1 MADCCTTMFNNFKKE
16 PRKHFTVASIL
27 FALIFGGLTIGLM
40 GNAFDNANF
49 PGSNLALQRD
59 DGKPIE
65 VEGNTPGYLLKNSTC
80 SNFIEY
86 SELDTE
92 KNTCGSV
99 EEVENSSDEKDWN
112 PKALTNDNSDDPLP
126 FKGWIVAPNCKKNSD
141 SDKNDKSTQHCS
153 TTLFGARGN
162 LANSGVA
169 TATFFTLFVALF
181 TWGSVKKAEDVKL
194 KGLIGVWGV
203 ATAALLVTSA
213 FFFVAFCDKIDAGL
227 GHFTTVNEKPVHIC
241 FTADCTYPF
250 STFFGVWAGTAV
262 SLLIPLLLLSA
273 EIFH

>member
-1 MADCCTTMFNNFKKE
+1 MFTNFKQA
-16 PRKHFTVASIL
+16 PRKHITVASLL

-59 DGKPIE
+59 NGNPIE

-80 SNFIEY
+80 SNFIEH
-86 SELDTE
+86 SQLDTK

-99 EEVENSSDEKDWN
+99 EEVEKVENSGDEKDWN
-112 PKALTNDNSDDPLP
+112 PKALTNDNSDDALP
-126 FKGWIVAPNCKKNSD
+126 FQGWIVAPNCKKNSD
-141 SDKNDKSTQHCS
+141 SDKNDKNTQHCS

-169 TATFFTLFVALF
+169 TATFFTLFVGLF
-181 TWGSVKKAEDVKL
+181 TWGSIKKAEDNKL

-203 ATAALLVTSA
+203 ATVALLITSA
-213 FFFVAFCDKIDAGL
+213 IFFVAFCDKIDAGL
-227 GHFTTVNEKPVHIC
+227 GHFTTVGGKPVHIC
-241 FTADCTYPF
+241 FTSDCTYSF